1 MRVTLQR
8 TSVFVMV
15 LNGHAWNCRALVCAI
30 ALALNVPATAG
41 QFGESPTS
49 LAGAVEQAWRLNPQA
64 AGMDARDAEANA
76 SKDLAGSLTP
86 EPLAIS
92 VGNLNDRQGNN
103 TGKQEWEVELAVP
116 LWLPGQKEAR
126 GTEAE
131 SRLAETAARRAAIR
145 LEVAGEVRE
154 AWWSLAAARA
164 GADLSARR
172 VDTARALNADVQKRF
187 KVGELS
193 RIDANLAR
201 GEVLAAEAEMVD
213 AQSVLL
219 QAEQTFRLLTGG
231 AIPANIVEERLTRE
245 RDPLGTSGSAEPHP
259 KIAAAAAVARSARA
273 RLKLSE
279 EQRRAAPELTLRALR
294 ERGDSTESYDN
305 IVGVKL
311 KIPFYSGPQ
320 VRRDTSA
327 AQAEAEQADAE
338 MRRAEM
344 RGPQEVERAR
354 RALEGAERQ
363 LSMASER
370 RFLAIDNLKLAE
382 KSFSLGESDLATLLR
397 IRAAAFESE
406 NAYDRQRIA
415 RMASISRLNQALG
428 VMP

>member
-15 LNGHAWNCRALVCAI
+15 LNGHAWNCRALVCT
-30 ALALNVPATAG
+30 LTLVLNVPAIAG
-41 QFGESPTS
+41 QIGEPPTS
-49 LAGAVEQAWRLNPQA
+49 LAGAVEQAWRLSPRA

-76 SKDLAGSLTP
+76 AKDLASSLTP
-86 EPLAIS
+86 EPLSVS

-116 LWLPGQKEAR
+116 LWLPGQRDAR
-126 GTEAE
+126 GAEAE
-131 SRLAETAARRAAIR
+131 SQLAEATARRAAIR

-164 GADLSARR
+164 GLALSARR
-172 VDTARALNADVQKRF
+172 VDTARALNVDVQKRF

-201 GEVLAAEAEMVD
+201 GEVLAAEAEMVE
-213 AQSVLL
+213 AQTLL
-219 QAEQTFRLLTGG
+219 FQAEQALRFLTGG
-231 AIPANIVEERLTRE
+231 VVPGDIVEE
-245 RDPLGTSGSAEPHP
+245 PLAKGLNLPGAPASAELHP
-259 KIAAAAAVARSARA
+259 QIAAATAAARSARA
-273 RLKLSE
+273 RLKVSE
-279 EQRRAAPELTLRALR
+279 QQRRAAPELTLRALR

-311 KIPFYSGPQ
+311 KIPFSSGPQ

-327 AQAEAEQADAE
+327 AQAAAEQADAE

-354 RALEGAERQ
+354 HALEGAERQ
-363 LSMASER
+363 LSMARER
-370 RFLAIDNLKLAE
+370 RSLAIDNMRLAE

-406 NAYDRQRIA
+406 NTYDRQHIA